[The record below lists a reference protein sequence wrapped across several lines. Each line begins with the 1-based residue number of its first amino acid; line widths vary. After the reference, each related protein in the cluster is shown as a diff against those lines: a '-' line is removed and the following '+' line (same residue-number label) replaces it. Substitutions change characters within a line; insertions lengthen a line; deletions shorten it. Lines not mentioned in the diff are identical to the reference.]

1 MEKLFHLK
9 ENNTTA
15 RTEIVAGLTTFMTM
29 AYIIALNPNL
39 LTGFGAE
46 GGTQLWNGVF
56 LATCIASA
64 VGTLVMAFAANKPF
78 AMAPGM
84 GLNSFFAVVVAN
96 IVSLTGMS
104 YLQSFQT
111 ALCVILIEGIV
122 FIILSVLKVR
132 EKIVEAIPLGI
143 RLGIAPAIGLM
154 LLNIGIGSNAG
165 VYSSDGGPFY
175 VMRDFFGA
183 LTPSLA
189 KANMGDGYPQM
200 VLTVVTMFVGLF
212 LIVLFAHKKIKGSV
226 LLGMLCASG
235 IYWAGEAIFLHTN
248 PFASLKGAS
257 FVPAF
262 GDMAETTLFKFDFA
276 ALGEI
281 GWFTV
286 VTLVITFCIIDMFD
300 TIGTLVGTA
309 SRAGMVDKDGNMPRM
324 REALLADAIG
334 TVTGACTGTSTVTTF
349 VESASGVEAG
359 GRTGLTALTT
369 GVLFLA
375 SMFLAPIAA
384 IIPAAATSSALI
396 YVGLLMLG
404 GLKKIDF
411 DDVYQSLPVA
421 IMLISMPVIIEAP
434 YIVSLWLGQ
443 LPEYVVPFTRL
454 IIAISAIDAMAS
466 PLMTAAHATGHIR
479 LYQSSVGTMVMLNIP
494 VSYVFLRLGF
504 PPLTVF
510 YVSLAISVVCLFM
523 RLWIVRRLMPFPV
536 KEYVVRVFGTSLA
549 VCTLA
554 TIAPVAVHIA
564 VDGNIHTVLSVCA
577 LSLLSCAVS
586 IYYVGLDRHE
596 RKFVAGIVRKKILH
610 KQ

>member
-1 MEKLFHLK
+1 M
-9 ENNTTA
+9 
-15 RTEIVAGLTTFMTM
+15 
-29 AYIIALNPNL
+29 
-39 LTGFGAE
+39 
-46 GGTQLWNGVF
+46 
-56 LATCIASA
+56 
-64 VGTLVMAFAANKPF
+64 
-78 AMAPGM
+78 
-84 GLNSFFAVVVAN
+84 
-96 IVSLTGMS
+96 
-104 YLQSFQT
+104 
-111 ALCVILIEGIV
+111 
-122 FIILSVLKVR
+122 
-132 EKIVEAIPLGI
+132 
-143 RLGIAPAIGLM
+143 
-154 LLNIGIGSNAG
+154 
-165 VYSSDGGPFY
+165 
-175 VMRDFFGA
+175 
-183 LTPSLA
+183 
-189 KANMGDGYPQM
+189 
-200 VLTVVTMFVGLF
+200 
-212 LIVLFAHKKIKGSV
+212 LFAHKKIKGSV

-421 IMLISMPVIIEAP
+421 IMLISMPISGSIGHGIGLGLISYSVLKLCTGKGKD
-434 YIVSLWLGQ
+434 VSLLT
-443 LPEYVVPFTRL
+443 Y
-454 IIAISAIDAMAS
+454 AIS
-466 PLMTAAHATGHIR
+466 L
-479 LYQSSVGTMVMLNIP
+479 L
-494 VSYVFLRLGF
+494 FL
-504 PPLTVF
+504 
-510 YVSLAISVVCLFM
+510 
-523 RLWIVRRLMPFPV
+523 V
-536 KEYVVRVFGTSLA
+536 KFFL
-549 VCTLA
+549 
-554 TIAPVAVHIA
+554 VA
-564 VDGNIHTVLSVCA
+564 
-577 LSLLSCAVS
+577 
-586 IYYVGLDRHE
+586 
-596 RKFVAGIVRKKILH
+596 
-610 KQ
+610 